1 MVRGVASR
9 REIRRIREVRAMA
22 KVGFIGLGIM
32 GEPMCRNVIRK
43 GHDVAVYNRTRAK
56 MDPLIAAGAKAAAS
70 LAELVRRS
78 EVVIT
83 MVSDPAAVRD
93 VVTARG
99 GLLSAL
105 SPGMTYIDMTTV
117 SPETSREIA
126 ILVRGTGA
134 SFLEAPVLG
143 SRLPAAEG
151 TLLILT
157 GGDEEVSRRME
168 PLLLTMGN
176 RVIHMGD
183 TGMAAHMK
191 LIINQIMGAVLCAFA
206 EAALTGMEAGL
217 PAGKILE
224 VIDRS
229 VVACPAIR
237 AKGPDML
244 GERVFTPH
252 FPLKHAHKD
261 MRLAVEAGKAAGVP
275 TPVTKAA
282 CDLFAAARDKGVG
295 DRDASAVLRALTD
308 R

>member
-1 MVRGVASR
+1 
-9 REIRRIREVRAMA
+9 MA

-32 GEPMCRNVIRK
+32 GEPMCRNVLAG
-43 GHDVAVYNRTRAK
+43 GHDVVVYNRTPAK
-56 MDPLIAAGAKAAAS
+56 MDPLIAAGARAAAS

-93 VVTARG
+93 VVTAKG
-99 GLLSAL
+99 GILPSL

-117 SPETSREIA
+117 SPEASREIA

-134 SFLEAPVLG
+134 EYLEAPVLG
-143 SRLPAAEG
+143 SRKPATEG
-151 TLLILT
+151 TLVILT
-157 GGDEEVSRRME
+157 GGDAEVSRRME
-168 PLLLTMGN
+168 PLLRTMG
-176 RVIHMGD
+176 RKVVHMGD

-191 LIINQIMGAVLCAFA
+191 LLINQILGALLCAFA
-206 EAALTGMEAGL
+206 EAALTGIAAGI
-217 PAGKILE
+217 PAEKILE
-224 VIDRS
+224 VIEDS

-244 GERVFTPH
+244 GERVFTPN
-252 FPLKHAHKD
+252 FPLKHARKD
-261 MRLAVEAGKAAGVP
+261 VRLAVEAGKAAGVP

-282 CDLFAAARDKGVG
+282 CDLFDAALQRGYG
-295 DRDASAVLRALTD
+295 DRDISAVLRGLTD

>member
-1 MVRGVASR
+1 
-9 REIRRIREVRAMA
+9 MA

-32 GEPMCRNVIRK
+32 GEPMCRNVLAG
-43 GHDVAVYNRTRAK
+43 GHDVVVYNRTPAK
-56 MDPLIAAGAKAAAS
+56 MAPLTSAGARAASS

-78 EVVIT
+78 EFVIT

-126 ILVRGTGA
+126 VLVRGTGA

-143 SRLPAAEG
+143 SRRPAAEG
-151 TLLILT
+151 TLVILT
-157 GGDEEVSRRME
+157 GGNAEVSRRSE
-168 PLLLTMGN
+168 PLLRTMG
-176 RVIHMGD
+176 RKVVYMGD

-191 LIINQIMGAVLCAFA
+191 LIINQIMGALLCVFA
-206 EAALTGMEAGL
+206 EAALTGMAAGL
-217 PAGKILE
+217 PAEKVLE
-224 VIDRS
+224 VIEDS
-229 VVACPAIR
+229 VVASPAIR

-261 MRLAVEAGKAAGVP
+261 MRLAVEAGRKAGVP
-275 TPVTKAA
+275 TPVTEAA
-282 CDLFAAARDKGVG
+282 FGLFAAALSGGFG
-295 DRDASAVLRALTD
+295 DRDVSAVLRALTD

>member
-1 MVRGVASR
+1 
-9 REIRRIREVRAMA
+9 MA

-32 GEPMCRNVIRK
+32 GEPMCRNVLAG
-43 GHDVAVYNRTRAK
+43 GHDVTVYNRTPAK
-56 MDPLIAAGAKAAAS
+56 MAPLVEAGAKAASS

-143 SRLPAAEG
+143 SRRPAAEG
-151 TLLILT
+151 TLVILT
-157 GGDEEVSRRME
+157 GGDAEVSRRSE
-168 PLLLTMGN
+168 PLLRTMG
-176 RVIHMGD
+176 RKVVHMGD
-183 TGMAAHMK
+183 IGMAAHMK
-191 LIINQIMGAVLCAFA
+191 LIINQIMGTLLCVFA
-206 EAALTGMEAGL
+206 EAALTGITAGL
-217 PAGKILE
+217 PGERILE
-224 VIDRS
+224 VIEDS
-229 VVACPAIR
+229 VVASPAIR

-261 MRLAVEAGKAAGVP
+261 MRLAVEAGRKAGVP

-282 CDLFAAARDKGVG
+282 LDLFDAALSGGFG
-295 DRDASAVLRALTD
+295 DRDISAVLHGLTD